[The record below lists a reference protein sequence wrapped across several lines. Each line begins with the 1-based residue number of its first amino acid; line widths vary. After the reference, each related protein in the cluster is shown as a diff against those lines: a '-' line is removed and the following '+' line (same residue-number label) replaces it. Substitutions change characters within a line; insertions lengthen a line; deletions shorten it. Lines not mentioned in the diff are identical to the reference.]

1 MVFLVFSS
9 FVSGDSK
16 YEDVIKHRLPW
27 PPPASAQWKRKRQKL
42 DDEAATTTAKPSST
56 TAEQSSEISQRPS
69 SINDILSGLTDTN
82 SWEEDSP
89 YFLLDESFSD
99 EQTTAAT
106 DEPHSV
112 DTKSNATKAS
122 VLGDSPHVSIGQF
135 FDVSQSNDAI
145 ATVLDT
151 QTQAN
156 HSTMKT
162 IRWN

>member
-1 MVFLVFSS
+1 MFSS

-42 DDEAATTTAKPSST
+42 DDEAATTTAKPPSAT
-56 TAEQSSEISQRPS
+56 TEQSSEISQRPS

-89 YFLLDESFSD
+89 HFRLDESFSD
-99 EQTTAAT
+99 EQTTKAT
-106 DEPHSV
+106 DKPLSIN
-112 DTKSNATKAS
+112 TKSNATKVS
-122 VLGDSPHVSIGQF
+122 VVEDSPHVSIGQF

-156 HSTMKT
+156 HA
-162 IRWN
+162 NQ